1 MREPQKGGKKV
12 EEKPR
17 AVDNSYSPDV
27 GIVDLSLKRTE
38 LALKCRFQRS
48 CLVHSKNCHTCSRR
62 VGLTY
67 SPRGS
72 ENRFETVPNGRVG
85 TSSPAFVSEYVLN
98 PVRRG

>member
-1 MREPQKGGKKV
+1 MV

-17 AVDNSYSPDV
+17 AVDNSHSPDI

-48 CLVHSKNCHTCSRR
+48 CLAHSKNCHTCSRR

-72 ENRFETVPNGRVG
+72 ENRFEIDPNGGVG
-85 TSSPAFVSEYVLN
+85 TDSPALASEYVQN